1 MGDYKYHSALKIGL
15 DVLEDVEP
23 LAKARH
29 GENVAVQN
37 DIIKNGLPIE
47 MSACDIIYGECPWP
61 QGFKVFDERAGVL
74 PRGYKLFQ
82 EAVARM
88 VHSEQRPV
96 YLILGQLLLNALPQ
110 PRGVEEI
117 KLNKG
122 KVMLAWW
129 NDDYQGPLTTNVE
142 VTHHLG
148 GRFSRIGDFCC
159 GYGEPLFSFL
169 DGGGVSFVGADHN
182 GKCIRVLG
190 ERMKERFGEDIS

>member
-15 DVLEDVEP
+15 NVLEDVEP

-29 GENVAVQN
+29 GKNVAVQN

-47 MSACDIIYGECPWP
+47 MSDCDVIYGECPWP

-82 EAVARM
+82 ESVSSMVARE
-88 VHSEQRPV
+88 SRPV
-96 YLILGQLLLNALPQ
+96 YLILGKILLNHIRSPQ
-110 PRGVEEI
+110 GVQEI
-117 KLNKG
+117 RLNG
-122 KVMLAWW
+122 GPVLLAWW

-148 GRFSRIGDFCC
+148 GRFSRG
-159 GYGEPLFSFL
+159 S
-169 DGGGVSFVGADHN
+169 
-182 GKCIRVLG
+182 
-190 ERMKERFGEDIS
+190 